1 MTRVCVIG
9 GGSAY
14 MPGIAYAFARLHD
27 RFPEAT
33 LALSDIDPDA
43 LDLQTRLTR
52 SIMRSRGAPEVR
64 VEAASARAEAI
75 EGADLVLT
83 TFRPGGLEAR
93 HLDESIAVEY
103 GIVGQET
110 AGPGGFAMALR
121 SIPVLMDIAKE
132 VRTSAAPDAVILN
145 YTNPVQIVTEALTR
159 YADVPFI
166 GLCDQTGGEIAFL
179 ARLLGV
185 DPGEVELDTCGVNHM
200 TFTRAVRVGVEDVTE
215 HLWEVLRRVE
225 LDRLQTEEERRI
237 LRLFRV
243 LGVVPSEYMEYFF
256 FHDEV
261 LAEQRAK
268 GRTRAEEV
276 MASLPEVL
284 ESYRREADAEYPRPS
299 MARASEGHGD
309 FAVSLLAAMVSGDD
323 ARFILNVPN
332 RGAIDGLPEDAV
344 VETPCRVKGRHVQPI
359 AQGSL
364 PGAVAGLVAQ
374 VAEHARLAAEAAVTG
389 DRALA
394 IRALLAHPLVRS
406 LDAAERL
413 VDAYLMAHAPHVPQ
427 FASRS

>member
-1 MTRVCVIG
+1 MIG

-27 RFPEAT
+27 RFPEPT
-33 LALSDIDPDA
+33 LVLSDIDAEA
-43 LDLQTRLTR
+43 LELQTRLTR
-52 SIMRSRGAPEVR
+52 SIMRSRGAADVP
-64 VEAASARAEAI
+64 VEAANTRADAV

-83 TFRPGGLEAR
+83 AFRPGGLEAR
-93 HLDESIAVEY
+93 HLDESIAVEQE
-103 GIVGQET
+103 IVGQET

-179 ARLLGV
+179 ARLLEV
-185 DPGEVELDTCGVNHM
+185 DPGEVELDTSGVNHM
-200 TFTRAVRVGVEDVTE
+200 TFTRAVRVGTEDVTD
-215 HLWEVLRRVE
+215 HLWEVLRRIE
-225 LDRLQTEEERRI
+225 LGDLETEEERRI
-237 LRLFRV
+237 VRLFRV

-261 LAEQRAK
+261 LAEQRAN
-268 GRTRAEEV
+268 GRTRAQEV
-276 MASLPEVL
+276 MAILPEVL

-309 FAVSLLAAMVSGDD
+309 FAVSLMAAMVSGDE

-332 RGAIDGLPEDAV
+332 RGAIHGLPDDAV

-359 AQGSL
+359 AQGPL
-364 PGAVAGLVAQ
+364 PSAVAGLVAQ

-394 IRALLAHPLVRS
+394 VRALLAHPLVRS
-406 LDAAERL
+406 LDVAEQLVERFLSVHAAHL
-413 VDAYLMAHAPHVPQ
+413 PQ
-427 FASRS
+427 FDAGG